1 MSDAGS
7 GGRSIATEV
16 AFPGRA
22 RVGEGPVWD
31 AEIGRLHWVDIPAG
45 HIHTGD
51 PATGRTSSLALPTH
65 IGAAVPRRGG
75 GFVAA
80 TAEGFASVDADGTMT
95 VRRAILPDGE
105 RMNDA
110 KCDVHGR
117 FWAGSTTMDFQRGK
131 GALHVLMP
139 DWTSRV
145 VLDGLAL
152 PNGLGWSPD
161 GHVFYLADSVAGE
174 IYAFDSEPEGIGI
187 SRRRTLFRMPAHAG
201 LPDGLTVDAAGC
213 LWVAIWGG
221 GRVVRISRDGDLL
234 GELPLPVHQPSS
246 CAFGGPGLDV
256 LYVTSAREGLELADD
271 DPAGSVLAVDGVG
284 AVGLPS
290 TAFAG

>member
-1 MSDAGS
+1 MTAE
-7 GGRSIATEV
+7 IV
-16 AFPGRA
+16 VPGRA

-31 AEIGRLHWVDIPAG
+31 PGIGRLHWVDIPAG
-45 HIHTGD
+45 HIHTSD
-51 PATGRTSSLALPTH
+51 PATGRTTSIELSTQV
-65 IGAAVPRRGG
+65 GAAVPRRGG

-80 TAEGFASVDADGTMT
+80 TAEGFATVEADGTMNL
-95 VRRAILPDGE
+95 RRAILPDGE

-110 KCDVHGR
+110 KCDRHGR
-117 FWAGSTTMDFQRGK
+117 LWAGSTTMDFQPGK

-145 VLDGLAL
+145 VLEDLTL

-161 GHVFYLADSVAGE
+161 GATFYLADSMTGE
-174 IYAFDSEPEGIGI
+174 ISAFDTAPEATSI
-187 SRRRTLFRMPAHAG
+187 SRRRRLFRIPAPAG

-221 GRVVRISRDGDLL
+221 DRLVRISPDGDLL
-234 GELPLPVHQPSS
+234 AEVPMPVHQPSS
-246 CAFGGPGLDV
+246 CTFGGSRLDV
-256 LYVTSAREGLELADD
+256 LYITSARDGLDLRDD
-271 DPAGSVLAVDGVG
+271 DPAGSVFAVDQPGT
-284 AVGLPS
+284 VGLPS